1 MSKCCDVLV
10 VGAGIVGVSTA
21 IWLQRSGL
29 TVSLIDREGPASE
42 TSYGNAGILASA
54 SIIPVP
60 VPGIIFK
67 APEMLINKN
76 KPLFIKWTYLP
87 KLIPFLYKYLGN
99 SNKNAVSK
107 ISKSLSY
114 LLYDSIDQHLLIST
128 GTAAEK
134 YITKEDLIVGY
145 PNKKAYLNDTYSWE
159 IKRLNGHKSVELSDQ
174 ELTDYDPSLK
184 NKFGFGVRCLNH
196 GSIRDPGMYIKELC
210 KNFVDN
216 GGKLIK
222 LEVKDFIFD
231 EFKNVTG
238 LKTDQGN
245 LFANK
250 VVITTGA
257 WSGELT
263 KKLGVKIPLES
274 ERGYHIEYYEPN
286 IKLKSPIVV
295 SDGKFIMSS
304 MFGRLRCAG
313 FVEFGGLTAPQ
324 SSKPFKLLEK
334 KVQELF
340 PELTYSHV
348 KRWMGHRPSTSDSLP
363 VIGVSPNASNVWL
376 AYGHQH
382 IGLTA
387 GPKTGKIIAEM
398 ILSNNTN
405 QDTSPFSA
413 SRNGKII

>member
-60 VPGIIFK
+60 VPGIISK

-145 PNKKAYLNDTYSWE
+145 PNKTAYL
-159 IKRLNGHKSVELSDQ
+159 K
-174 ELTDYDPSLK
+174 
-184 NKFGFGVRCLNH
+184 C
-196 GSIRDPGMYIKELC
+196 
-210 KNFVDN
+210 
-216 GGKLIK
+216 
-222 LEVKDFIFD
+222 
-231 EFKNVTG
+231 
-238 LKTDQGN
+238 
-245 LFANK
+245 
-250 VVITTGA
+250 
-257 WSGELT
+257 
-263 KKLGVKIPLES
+263 
-274 ERGYHIEYYEPN
+274 
-286 IKLKSPIVV
+286 
-295 SDGKFIMSS
+295 
-304 MFGRLRCAG
+304 
-313 FVEFGGLTAPQ
+313 
-324 SSKPFKLLEK
+324 
-334 KVQELF
+334 
-340 PELTYSHV
+340 
-348 KRWMGHRPSTSDSLP
+348 
-363 VIGVSPNASNVWL
+363 
-376 AYGHQH
+376 
-382 IGLTA
+382 
-387 GPKTGKIIAEM
+387 
-398 ILSNNTN
+398 
-405 QDTSPFSA
+405 
-413 SRNGKII
+413 